1 MKTTYSPA
9 EIMPLLDEWGF
20 DVSYHNAGSGNAHVL
35 AFEIGST
42 GFWWQIRLGD
52 ATEDEQVKH
61 MNFSMTLS
69 VDPAHLPVGKICN
82 DYNLSNLCG
91 TAAYFVDRTF
101 GDSDMT
107 LILTHNVCFIGGVN
121 EEWVSGQIALWK
133 LALERFEETV
143 KSNEEPGI
151 DEDLI
156 H

>member
-1 MKTTYSPA
+1 
-9 EIMPLLDEWGF
+9 
-20 DVSYHNAGSGNAHVL
+20 
-35 AFEIGST
+35 
-42 GFWWQIRLGD
+42 
-52 ATEDEQVKH
+52 
-61 MNFSMTLS
+61 
-69 VDPAHLPVGKICN
+69 
-82 DYNLSNLCG
+82 
-91 TAAYFVDRTF
+91 
-101 GDSDMT
+101 MT